1 MFPRLLDPEDHP
13 LKGQELLNNLAL
25 YPGRFVC
32 STS

>member
-1 MFPRLLDPEDHP
+1 MFPRPLDPEDHP

-25 YPGRFVC
+25 YPRWSAC